1 MHKEVAKFEAQ
12 MALFNT
18 DGGSAHCAQYT
29 VHSAQCAVRASPQA
43 ADAKK
48 AQPGLFITVEVGCT
62 DKRQN
67 RHFSAICRNRR
78 KPE

>member
-1 MHKEVAKFEAQ
+1 MHQEVAKFEAQ

-18 DGGSAHCAQYT
+18 DGGSAHCAQCT
-29 VHSAQCAVRASPQA
+29 VHTVQYAPVHKLLMQ
-43 ADAKK
+43 KK
-48 AQPGLFITVEVGCT
+48 AQPGLFITVEASCT

-67 RHFSAICRNRR
+67 GDFSAICRNRR